1 MRVEDMNM
9 KGSLIDRLDAEEEEL
24 MRQIQTYE
32 ACTMA
37 VLNMT
42 SDQTRLFHKFVL
54 EDIVSN
60 LHRMTMEL
68 QTELLHLR
76 LEKTLCHHSNV
87 K

>member
-1 MRVEDMNM
+1 MNM
-9 KGSLIDRLDAEEEEL
+9 KATLMNRLDAEEREL
-24 MRQIQTYE
+24 LQQIQTYE

-42 SDQTRLFHKFVL
+42 SDQIKPLHKFVV

-76 LEKTLCHHSNV
+76 LEKTLSYHSIV